1 MRKHLLFL
9 AITACVATASAQY
22 RHSDVVKPAKP
33 VQESLS
39 VSNLPDAT
47 ATFDSRAIP
56 GVQRAPAVQENL
68 PKAWYNRPAGAFW
81 GCHYSRGA
89 SSGSTS
95 LTSYYAPYMH
105 VTPYFESTFMNA
117 SEDAERYE
125 WEYETRRY
133 ETGTGWIYSWYTS
146 EEENLKVEYK
156 NDIDTVPSITA
167 FNADG
172 ANKYQPGAGETNSDK
187 TEIVNWYN
195 STIFAKPAYE
205 TAYSNT
211 GDRTMWF
218 SSKFFG
224 ANTNRDGSTLAGSYY
239 SIGALDA
246 DGGTT
251 GRWYGRNWQGID
263 FLGMAFEKPEHPYV
277 LRRVGVRYQG
287 LALTDPDKTTTLT
300 AKVYKLDEMK
310 PYAQDLEN
318 GTIILDEENL
328 IAEGTC
334 DVDTTCARGG
344 LFIFPLMNEDE
355 GLLYEVNPEIDFP
368 ILVVFTGYNT
378 DDFTNEFTL
387 LYSSDNYDEGH
398 GELCYLGETLEDGSV
413 AMYSNYA
420 FFQTPRMRGI
430 SILIDVERPFMVWN
444 WSTET
449 GEYTFANDGES
460 YAPEIYT
467 YHNMDS
473 WDVTDENFNDLPE
486 WLTVELNYGLDDNG
500 EEDEDIV
507 IPTITA
513 EPLPEGVEYR
523 ECNIKFSYP
532 GAYIFFKAMQGTKPD
547 IMTGDV
553 DGNGAVNVSDVT
565 ALVNMILGV
574 IEKDD
579 ARADVNGDGVV
590 NVSDVTALVN
600 IILGVT
606 A

>member
-1 MRKHLLFL
+1 
-9 AITACVATASAQY
+9 
-22 RHSDVVKPAKP
+22 
-33 VQESLS
+33 
-39 VSNLPDAT
+39 
-47 ATFDSRAIP
+47 
-56 GVQRAPAVQENL
+56 
-68 PKAWYNRPAGAFW
+68 
-81 GCHYSRGA
+81 
-89 SSGSTS
+89 
-95 LTSYYAPYMH
+95 
-105 VTPYFESTFMNA
+105 
-117 SEDAERYE
+117 
-125 WEYETRRY
+125 
-133 ETGTGWIYSWYTS
+133 
-146 EEENLKVEYK
+146 
-156 NDIDTVPSITA
+156 
-167 FNADG
+167 
-172 ANKYQPGAGETNSDK
+172 
-187 TEIVNWYN
+187 
-195 STIFAKPAYE
+195 
-205 TAYSNT
+205 
-211 GDRTMWF
+211 
-218 SSKFFG
+218 
-224 ANTNRDGSTLAGSYY
+224 
-239 SIGALDA
+239 
-246 DGGTT
+246 
-251 GRWYGRNWQGID
+251 
-263 FLGMAFEKPEHPYV
+263 
-277 LRRVGVRYQG
+277 
-287 LALTDPDKTTTLT
+287 
-300 AKVYKLDEMK
+300 MK

-387 LYSSDNYDEGH
+387 LYSSDQYDEGH

-420 FFQTPRMRGI
+420 FFQTPRKRGI

-449 GEYTFANDGES
+449 GEYTFANDCES

-532 GAYIFFKAMQGTKPD
+532 GAYIYFKAMQGTKPD